1 MADEQAEFFKEV
13 LKLISNL
20 HFENKITEDQKSE
33 LKKLLM
39 DDEDFVKQLQ
49 EEYQIDGLKGIVNI
63 IIGDTISDCSF
74 RDLLDFNQEKRKRS
88 QSLTIQTD
96 SSD

>member
-1 MADEQAEFFKEV
+1 MADEQAAFFKEV

-20 HFENKITEDQKSE
+20 RYENKISENQKSE

-49 EEYQIDGLKGIVNI
+49 DEYQLEGIKGIVNI
-63 IIGDTISDCSF
+63 IIADTISDCSF
-74 RDLLDFNQEKRKRS
+74 RDLIDFNQEKRKRS

>member
-39 DDEDFVKQLQ
+39 DDEEFVRQLK
-49 EEYQIDGLKGIVNI
+49 EEYQDEGLKGIVNM
-63 IIGDTISDCSF
+63 IIGDSLSDCSF

-88 QSLTIQTD
+88 QSLTILTD

>member
-39 DDEDFVKQLQ
+39 DDEDFVKQLK
-49 EEYQIDGLKGIVNI
+49 EEYQDEGLKGIVNM
-63 IIGDTISDCSF
+63 IIGDSLSDCSF

-88 QSLTIQTD
+88 QSLTILTD